1 MPPSHFY
8 QAAVQRIAIHR
19 FCCLFVFTILYA
31 ASENCHVQAHR
42 GTETGGGAVSD
53 AVTAH
58 ASAAVC
64 LWHMWQLQRW
74 LHDGY
79 SDSYYHNHSDGA
91 SDSCVQ
97 ATVMAIVMAP

>member
-1 MPPSHFY
+1 M
-8 QAAVQRIAIHR
+8 
-19 FCCLFVFTILYA
+19 
-31 ASENCHVQAHR
+31 QAHR

-97 ATVMAIVMAP
+97 VTVMAIVMAL